1 MARHGN
7 IFGFNCEI
15 IQLESEVFI
24 SDHSIATVKDQ
35 LAVVGGMICMEQ
47 SAYPQPFSEV
57 YVYSL
62 ITKKL
67 NYKVALPQQYQTAG
81 SHLTVLPDNSI
92 LLSGG
97 FGKKFTVLTFKPM
110 DPEVC
115 FHWDQ
120 EYLPYC
126 EVQELREV
134 TLEITCNTM
143 T

>member
-1 MARHGN
+1 MTRHGN

-57 YVYSL
+57 YIYSL

-81 SHLTVLPDNSI
+81 SHLQYSLITPFCCQGDSGKS
-92 LLSGG
+92 LL
-97 FGKKFTVLTFKPM
+97 F
-110 DPEVC
+110 
-115 FHWDQ
+115 
-120 EYLPYC
+120 
-126 EVQELREV
+126 
-134 TLEITCNTM
+134 
-143 T
+143 